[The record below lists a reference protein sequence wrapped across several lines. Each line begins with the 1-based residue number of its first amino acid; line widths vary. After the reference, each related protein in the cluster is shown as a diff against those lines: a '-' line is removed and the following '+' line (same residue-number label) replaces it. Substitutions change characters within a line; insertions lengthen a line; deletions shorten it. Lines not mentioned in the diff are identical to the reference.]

1 MAKIIPMYK
10 TNDSAWVDLQDEA
23 TPYIRYLAATF
34 PKEMKAA
41 MKSLGWYLREKIVK
55 GLESSSPGGRTLA
68 PLSLLQRIR
77 LLDAIKTVK
86 KRKRKANWARGKGPV
101 QTPDRFYSLTTAK
114 VPRSQ
119 SDKPYGRKMVKAVRY
134 VYDEPAKSV
143 HIGWVTSSASSY
155 ARALSAGMRGAKHKW
170 HRGPQVVTQRMRKL
184 FAAAGIRLKQGK
196 TLKTPE
202 RPVIDPI
209 FQRHKNEIP
218 GYLENKVSQWLQRS
232 LYRSTRY
239 HSAKALMGNTAAF
252 RRFARYA
259 A

>member
-1 MAKIIPMYK
+1 MAKIIPLYN
-10 TNDSAWVDLQDEA
+10 TNDAAWVDIEDEA
-23 TPYIRYLAATF
+23 TPYLRYLEASF

-41 MKSLGWYLREKIVK
+41 MKSLGWYLRGKIVK
-55 GLESSSPGGRTLA
+55 GLESSSPGGRRLA
-68 PLSLLQRIR
+68 PLSLPQRIR

-86 KRKRKANWARGKGPV
+86 QRKRKAPWARGTGSK
-101 QTPDRFYSLTTAK
+101 PDRFYSLTTAK

-134 VYDEPAKSV
+134 EYDDAAKSV
-143 HIGWVTSSASSY
+143 HIGWVTSGASSF
-155 ARALSAGMRGAKHKW
+155 ARALAAGMRGAKHKW
-170 HRGPQVVTQRMRKL
+170 HRGPQVVTHRMRKL
-184 FAAAGIRLKQGK
+184 FAAAGIPLKQGK

-202 RPVIDPI
+202 RPVIDPV

-218 GYLENKVSQWLQRS
+218 GYMEEKVSMWLRRS

-239 HSAKALMGNTAAF
+239 HTAKALMGNTAAF

>member
-10 TNDSAWVDLQDEA
+10 TNDAAWVDLQDEA

-119 SDKPYGRKMVKAVRY
+119 SDKPYGRKMVNAVRY

-143 HIGWVTSSASSY
+143 HIGWVTSNASSY
-155 ARALSAGMRGAKHKW
+155 ARALAAGMRGAKHKW

>member
-1 MAKIIPMYK
+1 MAKIIPLYN
-10 TNDSAWVDLQDEA
+10 TNDSAWVDIQDEA
-23 TPYIRYLAATF
+23 TPYLRYLASSF
-34 PKEMKAA
+34 PREMKSA

-68 PLSLLQRIR
+68 PLSLIQRIR
-77 LLDAIKTVK
+77 LLDAIRTVK
-86 KRKRKANWARGKGPV
+86 KRKRKAAWARGTGSK
-101 QTPDRFYSLTTAK
+101 PDRFYSLTTAK
-114 VPRSQ
+114 IPRSQ
-119 SDKPYGRKMVKAVRY
+119 SGRPYGRKMVKAVRY
-134 VYDEPAKSV
+134 LYDEPAKSV
-143 HIGWVTSSASSY
+143 HIGWVTPTATSY
-155 ARALSAGMRGAKHKW
+155 ARALAAGMRGAKHKW

-184 FAAAGIRLKQGK
+184 FAAAGITLKQGK

-202 RPVIDPI
+202 RPVIDPV

-218 GYLENKVSQWLQRS
+218 GYLEEKVSQWLHRS

-239 HSAKALMGNTAAF
+239 HAAKAVMGNTAAF